1 MRGLSAAP
9 IRPACRPIA
18 CGDTA
23 DRCLAMCKHIREGG
37 YKLGDKGDDAMTIP
51 KFPDFLG
58 VVLQSLKD
66 GKEHAIQ
73 KGNNSI
79 KDYVIKEFSL
89 TDSDLKE
96 LFTTIAY
103 LGLLHT

>member
-1 MRGLSAAP
+1 
-9 IRPACRPIA
+9 
-18 CGDTA
+18 
-23 DRCLAMCKHIREGG
+23 
-37 YKLGDKGDDAMTIP
+37 MTIP

-79 KDYVIKEFSL
+79 RDYVIKEFSL
-89 TDSDLKE
+89 TDSDLKYINSR
-96 LFTTIAY
+96 TI
-103 LGLLHT
+103 LLYEQSQKGKTPMRHTPRMFLMRMRVWILQK

>member
-9 IRPACRPIA
+9 IRPACRPMLRIQPT
-18 CGDTA
+18 G
-23 DRCLAMCKHIREGG
+23 RLAMCKHIRDGG

-89 TDSDLKE
+89 TDSDLK
-96 LFTTIAY
+96 
-103 LGLLHT
+103 